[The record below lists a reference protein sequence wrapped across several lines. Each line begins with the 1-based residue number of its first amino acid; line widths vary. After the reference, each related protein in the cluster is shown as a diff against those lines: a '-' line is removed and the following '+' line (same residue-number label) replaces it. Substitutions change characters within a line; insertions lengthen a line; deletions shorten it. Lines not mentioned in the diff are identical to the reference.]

1 MRVRGDIKPAT
12 PFSLEPIPKKP
23 GKMLCRFYQNA
34 RKYTETTDG
43 VTVIGWQW
51 DEYHLELPD
60 YPGLEADVTANS
72 AALLEQAVHIE
83 KEANRVEDLEEENR
97 LLKAKVSAQADQMEF
112 YEDCIVEMAEIIY
125 A

>member
-1 MRVRGDIKPAT
+1 
-12 PFSLEPIPKKP
+12 
-23 GKMLCRFYQNA
+23 MLCRFYQNA

-60 YPGLEADVTANS
+60 YPGLESDVTANS
-72 AALLEQAVHIE
+72 AALLDQAIHIE
-83 KEANRVEDLEEENR
+83 KEANRIEDLEEENR
-97 LLKAKVSAQADQMEF
+97 LLKAQVSAQADQMDF
-112 YEDCIVEMAEIIY
+112 YEDCIAEMAGIIY

>member
-1 MRVRGDIKPAT
+1 MEALAKEFADDP
-12 PFSLEPIPKKP
+12 
-23 GKMLCRFYQNA
+23 N
-34 RKYTETTDG
+34 
-43 VTVIGWQW
+43 VIGWQL

-97 LLKAKVSAQADQMEF
+97 LLKAQVSAEADQMEF